1 MNCAYM
7 VQIQIGESEEV
18 QNVFVASPEDLATLI
33 LRLKTTENTVLN
45 VQGLGPVTLCDEY
58 IATLD
63 NEEGLNFG
71 KKD

>member
-1 MNCAYM
+1 M

-18 QNVFVASPEDLATLI
+18 QNVFVASPDDLATLI

-63 NEEGLNFG
+63 TEEGLNFG